1 MALHRSFRSAAVILA
16 LTGCTVIAHAQDAP
30 LFPGEPLLDTCRVD
44 LPLTY
49 SKADKERYV
58 QAARFLE
65 DQELAYLRFDKKKG
79 AATYTRVYV
88 MVETSKDGSEVVY
101 LETTDDHMRMG
112 GAKQAFF
119 PRYNKRT
126 ERFYQADCFDRQVAQ
141 HPELKEILTESGR

>member
-1 MALHRSFRSAAVILA
+1 MALHRSLRSAAVIVA
-16 LTGCTVIAHAQDAP
+16 FAGMAVVRAQDAP
-30 LFPGEPLLDTCRVD
+30 LFPGEPLLDTCRVE

-49 SKADKERYV
+49 SKADKERYM

-65 DQELAYLRFDKKKG
+65 DQELVYLRFDKKKG

-88 MVETSKDGSEVVY
+88 MVETSKDGSEIVY
-101 LETTDDHMRMG
+101 LETTDDHLRMG

-141 HPELKEILTESGR
+141 HPELKAILAESGK

>member
-1 MALHRSFRSAAVILA
+1 MVLHRSLRSIIVIVALA
-16 LTGCTVIAHAQDAP
+16 GMPAAHAQDAP

-65 DQELAYLRFDKKKG
+65 DQELAYLRFDRKKG
-79 AATYTRVYV
+79 TATYTRVYV
-88 MVETSKDGSEVVY
+88 MVETSKDGSESVY
-101 LETTDDHMRMG
+101 LETTDDHLRMG

-126 ERFYQADCFDRQVAQ
+126 ERFYQADCFDKQVAQ
-141 HPELKEILTESGR
+141 HPELKAILVESGK